1 GGTGHDGNL
10 VLKTHVTPLPL
21 CRDRC
26 PGAPEPR
33 ADDGNFF
40 QNLTGSLLKAFPF
53 VPRRAPSAGK
63 RELRRSWDCRRS
75 LSCQHNVG
83 EGPARTATTAFSIRH
98 ARPFSSAK
106 HWRSELSKLKL
117 SPIFAAARQPG
128 STSKAGTP
136 PAPDSAPPIA
146 RSNADGSIFRSVCA
160 SGCANCMLRAGI
172 ARGPAGVNGFFKSGV
187 IALSRKLAA
196 LGCSCRALRNSPCC
210 LSGS

>member
-83 EGPARTATTAFSIRH
+83 EGPARTATTAFPIRH
-98 ARPFSSAK
+98 ARLSRRPSIGAADYPSSSCRPSSLRDSRVPHLKRERRQRPAA
-106 HWRSELSKLKL
+106 HRRSRE
-117 SPIFAAARQPG
+117 A
-128 STSKAGTP
+128 TP
-136 PAPDSAPPIA
+136 MEAFSAP
-146 RSNADGSIFRSVCA
+146 VCA

-172 ARGPAGVNGFFKSGV
+172 ARGPAGVNGFFKAGV

-196 LGCSCRALRNSPCC
+196 LGCSCRALRNSPCR